1 MKGRESIYKK
11 WGGLKTDE
19 EKAEEVAKK
28 FHGDASRMDADRRK
42 RFSRGV
48 RKKKKI

>member
-1 MKGRESIYKK
+1 
-11 WGGLKTDE
+11 
-19 EKAEEVAKK
+19 VAKK
-28 FHGDASRMDADRRK
+28 FHGDQLKMDASRRK